1 MTNSELLEK
10 YALELCERLNTEY
23 HKEYESDFDDDGN
36 KSPYRNSEKDF
47 KLVKEEGNQ
56 YWKITEN
63 ILQSE
68 GRNDSGGDEI
78 KDGVYVV
85 AYIDSET
92 GHLHGV
98 VHQGADRD
106 DGSEYYEFAKEK
118 NPYLK
123 GQKEGERNTVIAY
136 NLLDDWLRKKCFRC
150 LDEECKTFNYLPW
163 KKLPPNYQ
171 VVDNCDEDEE
181 YQPPDTEYVRKQ
193 REAAEEMMKIRFT
206 NCINQID
213 RDGGLI
219 DKERYWRD
227 IVDPKIKEK
236 YLNK

>member
-1 MTNSELLEK
+1 MSKLEK
-10 YALELCERLNTEY
+10 YALELCERLNAEY

-36 KSPYRNSEKDF
+36 KPFRNNEKDF

-68 GRNDSGGDEI
+68 GRNDSGGNEI
-78 KDGVYVV
+78 KDGEYVV

-98 VHQGADRD
+98 EHQGADRN
-106 DGSEYYEFAKEK
+106 DGSEYYEFAKEP

-163 KKLPPNYQ
+163 KKPLSYE
-171 VVDNCDEDEE
+171 VVDVDDEE
-181 YQPPDTEYVRKQ
+181 SEPRTDSEFVRKQ
-193 REAAEEMMKIRFT
+193 REATEELMKIRST
-206 NCINQID
+206 HSLNLID
-213 RDGGLI
+213 RDGVMI

-236 YLNK
+236 YL